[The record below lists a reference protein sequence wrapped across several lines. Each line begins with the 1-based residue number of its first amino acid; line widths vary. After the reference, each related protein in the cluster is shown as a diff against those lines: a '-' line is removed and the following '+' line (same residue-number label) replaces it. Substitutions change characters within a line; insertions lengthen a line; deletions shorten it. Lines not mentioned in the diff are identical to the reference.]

1 MTQLQN
7 DENSFQKEMMIISS
21 KFILETVF
29 EKVDI
34 KYEYSDKSLWNEILY
49 KFEKEENEESE
60 PQSTSQ
66 LENHME
72 A

>member
-1 MTQLQN
+1 
-7 DENSFQKEMMIISS
+7 MMIISS

-49 KFEKEENEESE
+49 KFEKEENTKVSLAAKELFMTKSKK
-60 PQSTSQ
+60 QKK
-66 LENHME
+66 HVHKHKK
-72 A
+72 

>member
-1 MTQLQN
+1 
-7 DENSFQKEMMIISS
+7 MIISS

-60 PQSTSQ
+60 P
-66 LENHME
+66 
-72 A
+72 